1 MEEVAFWKALQMDKM
16 VLLNL
21 VKQMTPAD
29 FIQNS
34 IMVKL
39 SEGIFSAGGEAERSF
54 IQLLRKKPSI
64 MKGDFGVI
72 IMI

>member
-29 FIQNS
+29 FYTKQHN
-34 IMVKL
+34 
-39 SEGIFSAGGEAERSF
+39 GE
-54 IQLLRKKPSI
+54 
-64 MKGDFGVI
+64 I
-72 IMI
+72 IRGHFFHQE